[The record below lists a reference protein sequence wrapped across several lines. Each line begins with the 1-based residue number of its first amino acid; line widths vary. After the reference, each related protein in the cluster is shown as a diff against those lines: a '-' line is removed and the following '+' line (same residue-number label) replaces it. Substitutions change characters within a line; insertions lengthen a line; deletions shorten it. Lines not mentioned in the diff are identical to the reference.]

1 MLNSSDVQKDQ
12 AHMWVEY
19 HHERVL
25 KTRLGRLKRELGSC
39 NDIETVKRIERE
51 LDAIE
56 QEVHAYVTPV
66 VQKVQ

>member
-1 MLNSSDVQKDQ
+1 MLDSPDVPEDQ
-12 AHMWVEY
+12 ARMWMEY

-25 KTRLGRLKRELGSC
+25 KTRLCRLKRELATC
-39 NDIETVKRIERE
+39 NDIETAKRIERE

-56 QEVHAYVTPV
+56 QEVHANVLPS